1 MLGIKQRTLR
11 LMISL
16 FTISKE
22 SLTLPQNFSKACPTR
37 QDFSNESTASALMS
51 GDVLVIE
58 TMCRI
63 QSSPK
68 RHFNHLGL
76 YLE

>member
-11 LMISL
+11 LMISR
-16 FTISKE
+16 FTISRE
-22 SLTLPQNFSKACPTR
+22 SLTLPQHFSKACPTR

-58 TMCRI
+58 TMFRI